1 MNRPAD
7 RTPAAKEATVRQH
20 LSKRSERVLAL
31 ADEIAR
37 EYEQDYV
44 DTEQVLLAI
53 VREGTGRAVQILAE
67 LGLDEHK
74 VRAEIDRLIK
84 KSMED
89 SWVLG
94 RLPGSPHFKNVIANA
109 VEEASAF
116 KAAEVCT
123 EHLLL
128 ALLRE
133 DGCVAQR
140 ALKRLGVVLEDVR
153 EKVTADGD

>member
-1 MNRPAD
+1 M
-7 RTPAAKEATVRQH
+7 RQH

-44 DTEQVLLAI
+44 GTEQILLAI
-53 VREGTGRAVQILAE
+53 LREGTGRAVEILTE
-67 LGLDEHK
+67 LGLDEAK
-74 VRAEIDRLIK
+74 VRAEVDRLIK

-94 RLPGSPHFKNVIANA
+94 RLPGSPQFQNVIAGA
-109 VEEASAF
+109 IEEASAV
-116 KAAEVCT
+116 KAGTVCT

-140 ALKRLGVVLEDVR
+140 ALKRLGVALEDVR
-153 EKVTADGD
+153 EKVTVDGE